1 MSEKKTLHNVW
12 LIQDKV
18 PIDESADNVPVDD
31 SDDSEIKPKYFAGLA
46 ISEVTGNQVSRFEPL
61 SAATKVYK
69 NEKGAKIGARMADK
83 YYESPFI
90 TPVFVEYAEFDVPE
104 EPTKDI
110 APAQKESPAPAP
122 LADVPESER
131 AGWIALDKLCG
142 NYPLMLR
149 KKVGTVFRFAIAFNQ
164 QDIRYL
170 PADEIFAWTR
180 YFEECTSFVVGRIR
194 NRRIAE
200 GKDPDGADDWK
211 KGSRA

>member
-12 LIQDKV
+12 LIQ
-18 PIDESADNVPVDD
+18 
-31 SDDSEIKPKYFAGLA
+31 IKPKYFAGLA

-104 EPTKDI
+104 EPPKPSAS
-110 APAQKESPAPAP
+110 APKEPPVRTP
-122 LADVPESER
+122 LSAVPESELG
-131 AGWIALDKLCG
+131 GWIALDKLCG

-149 KKVGTVFRFAIAFNQ
+149 KKVGTIFRFAIAFNEK
-164 QDIRYL
+164 DIRYL
-170 PADEIFAWTR
+170 PAEEIFAWTR

>member
-90 TPVFVEYAEFDVPE
+90 TRSLMCR
-104 EPTKDI
+104 KNRR
-110 APAQKESPAPAP
+110 SPQP
-122 LADVPESER
+122 LLQRSRRCV
-131 AGWIALDKLCG
+131 LLCLLFLKANLAVG
-142 NYPLMLR
+142 LR
-149 KKVGTVFRFAIAFNQ
+149 
-164 QDIRYL
+164 
-170 PADEIFAWTR
+170 W
-180 YFEECTSFVVGRIR
+180 TSFAATIR
-194 NRRIAE
+194 
-200 GKDPDGADDWK
+200 
-211 KGSRA
+211 

>member
-1 MSEKKTLHNVW
+1 MSKKTLHNVW
-12 LIQDKV
+12 LAQDKV
-18 PIDESADNVPVDD
+18 PTEDPES
-31 SDDSEIKPKYFAGLA
+31 KPLFFAGYSKS
-46 ISEVTGNQVSRFEPL
+46 IITGSKVSRFEPF
-61 SAATKVYK
+61 STNTKTYNTPK
-69 NEKGAKIGARMADK
+69 KAKIGAVRAREC
-83 YYESPFI
+83 YESPFI
-90 TPVFVEYAEFDVPE
+90 APVFIEFAEFDVPE

-131 AGWIALDKLCG
+131 AGWIALAKLCG

-211 KGSRA
+211 KGVT

>member
-31 SDDSEIKPKYFAGLA
+31 PDDSERKPKYFAGLA

-104 EPTKDI
+104 EPLKPST
-110 APAQKESPAPAP
+110 PAPKEPPARTP
-122 LADVPESER
+122 LSAVPESELG
-131 AGWIALDKLCG
+131 GWIALDKLCG

-149 KKVGTVFRFAIAFNQ
+149 KRSAPFSVLQSLSAKMISVTCLPKKFSPGRGTLRNA
-164 QDIRYL
+164 
-170 PADEIFAWTR
+170 PASWSA
-180 YFEECTSFVVGRIR
+180 
-194 NRRIAE
+194 
-200 GKDPDGADDWK
+200 
-211 KGSRA
+211 GSATAA

>member
-90 TPVFVEYAEFDVPE
+90 TPVFVEYAEFDVLE
-104 EPTKDI
+104 EPPKSS
-110 APAQKESPAPAP
+110 PPAPK
-122 LADVPESER
+122 ER
-131 AGWIALDKLCG
+131 RRVLLCRLSLKANLVVG
-142 NYPLMLR
+142 LR
-149 KKVGTVFRFAIAFNQ
+149 
-164 QDIRYL
+164 
-170 PADEIFAWTR
+170 W
-180 YFEECTSFVVGRIR
+180 TSFAATIR
-194 NRRIAE
+194 
-200 GKDPDGADDWK
+200 
-211 KGSRA
+211 

>member
-104 EPTKDI
+104 EPPKPSAS
-110 APAQKESPAPAP
+110 APKEPP
-122 LADVPESER
+122 
-131 AGWIALDKLCG
+131 DKLCG

-149 KKVGTVFRFAIAFNQ
+149 KKVGTIFRFAIAFNEK
-164 QDIRYL
+164 DIRYL
-170 PADEIFAWTR
+170 PAEEIFAWTR

>member
-31 SDDSEIKPKYFAGLA
+31 PDDSERKPKYFA
-46 ISEVTGNQVSRFEPL
+46 GNQVSRFEPL

-104 EPTKDI
+104 EPPKSST
-110 APAQKESPAPAP
+110 PAPKEPPARTP
-122 LADVPESER
+122 LSAVPESELG
-131 AGWIALDKLCG
+131 GWIALDKLCG

-149 KKVGTVFRFAIAFNQ
+149 KKVGTIFRFAIAFNEK
-164 QDIRYL
+164 DIRYL
-170 PADEIFAWTR
+170 PAEEIFAWTR

>member
-31 SDDSEIKPKYFAGLA
+31 PDDSERKPKYFAGLA

-83 YYESPFI
+83 YYESPKEPPAR
-90 TPVFVEYAEFDVPE
+90 TPLSA
-104 EPTKDI
+104 
-110 APAQKESPAPAP
+110 
-122 LADVPESER
+122 VPESELG
-131 AGWIALDKLCG
+131 GWIALDKLCG

-149 KKVGTVFRFAIAFNQ
+149 KKVGTIFRFAIAFSEN
-164 QDIRYL
+164 DIRYL
-170 PADEIFAWTR
+170 PAEEIFAWTR
-180 YFEECTSFVVGRIR
+180 YFEECTSFVIGRIR

-211 KGSRA
+211 KGSGT

>member
-104 EPTKDI
+104 EPPKPSAS
-110 APAQKESPAPAP
+110 APKEPPVRTP
-122 LADVPESER
+122 LSAVPESELG
-131 AGWIALDKLCG
+131 GWIALDKLCG

-149 KKVGTVFRFAIAFNQ
+149 KKVGTIFVLQSLSTKRISVTC
-164 QDIRYL
+164 L
-170 PADEIFAWTR
+170 PKK
-180 YFEECTSFVVGRIR
+180 SSPGRGTLR
-194 NRRIAE
+194 NA
-200 GKDPDGADDWK
+200 PASWSA
-211 KGSRA
+211 GSATAA